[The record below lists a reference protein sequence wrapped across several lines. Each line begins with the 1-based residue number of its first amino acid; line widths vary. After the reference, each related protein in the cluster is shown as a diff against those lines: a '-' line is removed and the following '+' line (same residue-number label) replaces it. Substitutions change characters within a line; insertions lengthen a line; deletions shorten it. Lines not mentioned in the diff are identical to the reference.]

1 MCIFTAGDDVVDA
14 PAPKNIS
21 IYYNVYIYY
30 VLCTISN
37 VCAYLRQVTTWWMR
51 QHPKVLGLKF
61 RPDVK
66 RQAPTPRP
74 PPHNTIYDPILPRP
88 RPQVPPRREAPGARA
103 RVAAAAVLGDS
114 EFEVDCAMWNM
125 SIAPT

>member
-1 MCIFTAGDDVVDA
+1 M
-14 PAPKNIS
+14 
-21 IYYNVYIYY
+21 
-30 VLCTISN
+30 
-37 VCAYLRQVTTWWMR
+37 CAYLRQVTTWWMR